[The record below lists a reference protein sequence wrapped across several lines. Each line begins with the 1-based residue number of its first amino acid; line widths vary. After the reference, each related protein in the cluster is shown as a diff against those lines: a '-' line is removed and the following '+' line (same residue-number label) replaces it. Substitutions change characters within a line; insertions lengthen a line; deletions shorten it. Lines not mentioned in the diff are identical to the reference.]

1 MNTEGENME
10 QQWSYVIKPKT
21 KWYDFKLKELWN
33 YRDLVWL
40 FVKRDFTTRYKQTI
54 LGPAWF
60 IVQPLLI
67 AAMQAFVFHDIANID
82 MPAEGVS
89 HFLFYM
95 ISNVP
100 WLYFSNCLTTTSGTF
115 VDNVNLYGKVYF
127 PRLALPI
134 STVITSMINFFVQL
148 LLVGFFSI
156 IFLWRG
162 SNARVTWVAA
172 LTPFFL
178 LEMAL
183 LGLGFGIIIS
193 SLTTKYRDLRVVV
206 TFGISLWMYATPV
219 IYAASFLWD
228 QPYLYRLI
236 MLNPLSP
243 IVELMRYGWI
253 GVGSQPWLWWG
264 ISWLTT
270 FVVLF
275 IGITMFNRVE
285 KTFMDTV

>member
-1 MNTEGENME
+1 ME

-21 KWYDFKLKELWN
+21 KWYDFKLKELWQ

-40 FVKRDFTTRYKQTI
+40 FVKRDFTTRYKQTV

-67 AAMQAFVFHDIANID
+67 AAMQAFVFHDIAKIK

-100 WLYFSNCLTTTSGTF
+100 WLYFSNCLNSTSGTF

-172 LTPFFL
+172 LTPLFL

-206 TFGISLWMYATPV
+206 TFGISL
-219 IYAASFLWD
+219 
-228 QPYLYRLI
+228 
-236 MLNPLSP
+236 
-243 IVELMRYGWI
+243 
-253 GVGSQPWLWWG
+253 
-264 ISWLTT
+264 
-270 FVVLF
+270 
-275 IGITMFNRVE
+275 
-285 KTFMDTV
+285 

>member
-1 MNTEGENME
+1 ME
-10 QQWSYVIKPKT
+10 QQWSYIIQPKT
-21 KWYDFKLKELWN
+21 KWYDFKLKELWK
-33 YRDLVWL
+33 YRDLTWL
-40 FVKRDFTTRYKQTI
+40 FVKRDFTTRYKQTV

-60 IVQPLLI
+60 IVQPLMI
-67 AAMQAFVFHDIANID
+67 AAMQAFVFGGIAKMELPTD
-82 MPAEGVS
+82 GVS

-127 PRLALPI
+127 PRLTLPI

-148 LLVGFFSI
+148 FLVGFFSI
-156 IFLWRG
+156 LFLWRG
-162 SNARVTWVAA
+162 SNARVTWVAV
-172 LTPFFL
+172 LTPLLL
-178 LEMAL
+178 LEMAM

-193 SLTTKYRDLRVVV
+193 ALTTKYRDLRVVV
-206 TFGISLWMYATPV
+206 TFGVSLWMYATPV
-219 IYAASFLWD
+219 IYTATGLRRA
-228 QPYLYRLI
+228 LYTLI
-236 MLNPLSP
+236 MLNPMSP

-253 GVGSQPWLWWG
+253 GVGSVETEPWLWIWWG
-264 ISWLTT
+264 VSWITT

-275 IGITMFNRVE
+275 IGITMFNKVE